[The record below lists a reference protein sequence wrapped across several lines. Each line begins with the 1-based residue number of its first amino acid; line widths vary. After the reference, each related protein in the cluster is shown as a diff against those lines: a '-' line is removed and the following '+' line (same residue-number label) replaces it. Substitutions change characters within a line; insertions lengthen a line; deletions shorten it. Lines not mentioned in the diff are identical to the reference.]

1 MTETFLT
8 SDDIATR
15 LHPVFDQQIINY
27 GAYNLVFATGSAI
40 YRNPDVAASQD
51 GNQQYF
57 LLGYRDSPDELI
69 VAPIGLPDLTAAG
82 TPTSIDNTNAI
93 RAYAL
98 NANTFGIESTNGST
112 FILSFQPLTELK
124 TSEGTGILN
133 QTHDLQDFE
142 RFLMHTW
149 LEQLKSSED

>member
-8 SDDIATR
+8 SDDIAAR

-40 YRNPDVAASQD
+40 YRNPDVAASQHGD
-51 GNQQYF
+51 QQYF

-93 RAYAL
+93 RAYEL

-112 FILSFQPLTELK
+112 FILSFQPQTELK
-124 TSEGTGILN
+124 TSEGTGILD
-133 QTHDLQDFE
+133 QTYDLQDFE
-142 RFLMHTW
+142 RFLMDTW
-149 LEQLKSSED
+149 LEQLKSSEN

>member
-1 MTETFLT
+1 MTETYLT
-8 SDDIATR
+8 SAEIAAR

-40 YRNPDVAASQD
+40 YKNPDVAETQNE
-51 GNQQYF
+51 NQQYF

-69 VAPIGLPDLTAAG
+69 VAPIGLPQLTAAG

-112 FILSFQPLTELK
+112 FILSFQPRTELK
-124 TSEGTGILN
+124 TSDGSGILD

-142 RFLMHTW
+142 RFLVDTW
-149 LEQLKSSED
+149 LEQLKSSDS